1 MDFSIASYS
10 FHRLVNAGKQDMF
23 QYITDSKRM
32 GMAAL
37 DPWVG
42 HLQPL
47 MQESDKLK
55 NSDQW
60 DVPTF
65 SDESLA
71 YVERVRAAIDEAG
84 LPLNCLAIDG
94 PHIYEPDEET
104 RRKHRASAY
113 RWLDAAHRMG
123 SAQVRIDCGG
133 PKELDDEQFRIIV
146 DGYNDL
152 IARAREK
159 GMNVVI
165 ENHWGASQYPPTLR
179 RILDAVDG
187 LGLLFDT
194 NNFAAGSQQE
204 GWRMFVGDAKAVH
217 IKTFEFDE
225 NGNDPTV
232 DIPKVIGMLL
242 DAGYSGLWG
251 IESVPRDGDEY
262 GAIEKTR
269 TLVERAAREH
279 QSA

>member
-10 FHRLVNAGKQDMF
+10 FHRLVNGGKQDMF
-23 QYITDSKRM
+23 QYIADSKKM
-32 GMAAL
+32 GMASL

-47 MQESDKLK
+47 LHESTKLTQGA
-55 NSDQW
+55 QW
-60 DVPTF
+60 DAPAF
-65 SDESLA
+65 SSDGML
-71 YVERVRAAIDEAG
+71 YIERVKAAIDEAG
-84 LPLNCLAIDG
+84 LPLNCLAVDG
-94 PHIYEPDEET
+94 PHIYEPDEQT
-104 RRKHRASAY
+104 RKVHRASAY
-113 RWLDAAHRMG
+113 RWLDAAARLG

-133 PKELDDEQFRIIV
+133 PAELNDEQFAIIV

-152 IARAREK
+152 IARAKDK
-159 GMNVVI
+159 GMEIVI
-165 ENHWGASQYPPTLR
+165 ENHWGASQQPATLR
-179 RILDAVDG
+179 RILDAIDG

-194 NNFAAGSQQE
+194 NNFAPGKQQE
-204 GWRMFVGDAKAVH
+204 GWEMFVGDAKAVH

-242 DAGYSGLWG
+242 DNGYNGLWG

-269 TLVERAAREH
+269 ALVERAAREY